1 MTSSLDLMV
10 AFEKRCWRPSN
21 ISGVMISRTTVSS
34 SWMEEDVLFF
44 GEVEVDPRRE
54 WALSNFFSDGA
65 CMSDGLMC

>member
-1 MTSSLDLMV
+1 
-10 AFEKRCWRPSN
+10 
-21 ISGVMISRTTVSS
+21 
-34 SWMEEDVLFF
+34 MEEDVLFF